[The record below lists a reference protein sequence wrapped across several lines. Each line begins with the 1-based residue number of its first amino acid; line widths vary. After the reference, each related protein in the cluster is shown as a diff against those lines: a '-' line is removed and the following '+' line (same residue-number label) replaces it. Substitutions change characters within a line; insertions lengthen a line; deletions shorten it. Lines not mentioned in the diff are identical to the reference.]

1 MVFSD
6 LFFIYVFLTLNLI
19 CYAVAPGLRGK
30 NAVMIIFSMV
40 FYSWAGPVYLLLMV
54 GLVLVNW
61 INALFIGRSRS
72 KGAAR
77 FWLILSCVISLGALG
92 FFKYANFIVDNLRL
106 AGLGIEGF
114 GGVVLPIGISFYTF
128 QILSY
133 VIDVYRK
140 EVPAQP
146 SFWRLLLYV
155 SMFHQCIAGPIVRY
169 QHIAAEITDRRVNGA
184 EFSRGITRF
193 TVGLAKKAL
202 LANVC
207 AKIADGVLLADAVA
221 SDGAKLAENAAVLA
235 GKPVA
240 AMWLGV
246 LMFMLQIYL
255 DFSAYSDMAIG
266 MGLMVGFHYR
276 ENFDYPYT
284 AVSVTDF
291 WRRWHISLSSFFR
304 DYVYIPLGGN
314 RKGLARKLLN
324 MLVVWF
330 LTGLWHGASWNF
342 VLWGLYFFLF
352 LVFENVGGR
361 KLLEGLPKFVGRCYL
376 LIVVFF
382 GWILFRFEQL
392 GLIGVVVKGLF
403 GLNGNA
409 FTDFETNNL
418 WLNHLFFLLVALIAC
433 TPLVHWLRQ
442 KLTAGAERNRG
453 VAVLYGVWDV
463 AAPVALLLLSTMA
476 LVGNSY
482 NPFLYFRF

>member
-6 LFFIYVFLTLNLI
+6 LFFIYVFLALNLL
-19 CYAVAPGLRGK
+19 CYVIAPNLKAK
-30 NAVMIIFSMV
+30 NAVMIVFSMV

-54 GLVLVNW
+54 GLVLINW
-61 INALFIGRSRS
+61 ILALCVGKSRS
-72 KGAAR
+72 KGAKRA
-77 FWLILSCVISLGALG
+77 WLLLSCLVSLGAIG
-92 FFKYANFIVDNLRL
+92 FFKYARFIADNLRW
-106 AGLGIEGF
+106 AGVPEGSF
-114 GGVVLPIGISFYTF
+114 AWVVLPIGISFYTF

-133 VIDVYRK
+133 VVDVYRG
-140 EVPAQP
+140 EVKPQT

-169 QHIAAEITDRRVNGA
+169 SHIAAEITDRRVDSA
-184 EFSRGITRF
+184 EVAKGITRF
-193 TVGLAKKAL
+193 TVGLAKKAM

-207 AKIADGVLLADAVA
+207 AKIADTVLLADAVA
-221 SDGAKLAENAAVLA
+221 SDGAKLTENMAALS
-235 GKPVA
+235 GKPA
-240 AMWLGV
+240 AALWLGV
-246 LMFMLQIYL
+246 LAFMLQIYL

-266 MGLMVGFHYR
+266 MGLMIGFHYH
-276 ENFDYPYT
+276 ENFNYPYV
-284 AVSVTDF
+284 AASVTDF

-352 LVFENVGGR
+352 LVIENLGWR
-361 KLLEGLPKFVGRCYL
+361 EKLEKLPKIVGHVYL

-392 GLIGVVVKGLF
+392 GLIGVVLKGLF
-403 GLNGNA
+403 GLNGNG
-409 FTDFETNNL
+409 FSDFETSNL
-418 WLNHLFFLLVALIAC
+418 WLNYLFFLIVAIVAC
-433 TPLVHWLRQ
+433 TPLVHKIGEWAR
-442 KLTAGAERNRG
+442 KARG
-453 VAVLYGVWDV
+453 TAVLYGVWDV
-463 AAPVALLLLSTMA
+463 LAPVALLILSTMA